1 MAKYYTLVTN
11 VGKAKMANAQVTG
24 DKVEF
29 SKIAL
34 GSGGGSPKETQE
46 TLVDQK
52 WKGNIS
58 NVSVDSDNPN
68 WVVVEA
74 VVPSGIGGF
83 MINEVGLFDDEGD
96 LIVVGNYPETYK
108 PKGDEGTVKDIAIR
122 IIIEVTNADSVTM
135 KVDPSVV
142 IATRKYVDEKVK
154 QSSGEVDDAVN
165 KITDGS
171 ITIESLDTEDKTLSG
186 SINEVRDYAKT
197 TKEDLEKELQSL
209 QKRLGNLD
217 DLSTDE
223 KSSLVASI
231 NKVIKLIDEHQAEDA
246 TLMKK
251 GHVQLSN
258 ATDSESESLAA
269 TPKAVKEA
277 MDKADSAFTSASNGK
292 QVVGNAITGV
302 DPNVVVPTTPTYQ
315 DLADAISRIYTGP
328 IFNAGDSII
337 ASVPGSLSFPAGSR
351 YIKRKEIKIL
361 SDSVRSVRVS
371 VDARNNSQNGK
382 TYIKVYIN
390 NESIGSEMSTGSAY
404 FTTLTED
411 INVIKEDIVQIY
423 AYSTTTTGGTLG
435 IMSIAVDISDLGG
448 ALS

>member
-231 NKVIKLIDEHQAEDA
+231 NKVIKLIDEHQADEA
-246 TLMKK
+246 AHGIGNKSTLKTTNKTTLVAAINELFTNANDGKTAVASAVTNK
-251 GHVQLSN
+251 GVQASPSD
-258 ATDSESESLAA
+258 TFSQLAA
-269 TPKAVKEA
+269 KIGQISTGKKWASGSMVLGDEQEIGGLKFKPSIILVLPKGTSQHNTSYALFVAKEA
-277 MDKADSAFTSASNGK
+277 SIYPRASDINFATWTPGK
-292 QVVGNAITGV
+292 SFL
-302 DPNVVVPTTPTYQ
+302 NVNFGGFRFFEV
-315 DLADAISRIYTGP
+315 
-328 IFNAGDSII
+328 FNASFKGESTWI
-337 ASVPGSLSFPAGSR
+337 A
-351 YIKRKEIKIL
+351 YE
-361 SDSVRSVRVS
+361 
-371 VDARNNSQNGK
+371 
-382 TYIKVYIN
+382 
-390 NESIGSEMSTGSAY
+390 
-404 FTTLTED
+404 
-411 INVIKEDIVQIY
+411 
-423 AYSTTTTGGTLG
+423 
-435 IMSIAVDISDLGG
+435 
-448 ALS
+448 